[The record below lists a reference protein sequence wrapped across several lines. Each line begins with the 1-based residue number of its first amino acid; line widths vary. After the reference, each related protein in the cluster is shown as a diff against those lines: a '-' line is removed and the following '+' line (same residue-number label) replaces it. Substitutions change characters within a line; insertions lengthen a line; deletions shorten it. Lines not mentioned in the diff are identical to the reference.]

1 MIEDMTDQAKSP
13 RSRRGSVATGPAS
26 RERANST
33 SRAPGKAQEAVNG
46 LLDKIRAKADRNP
59 PAASGETNL
68 EEKRSATGLFVKGT
82 KPGPG
87 RPPGSPNK
95 IPRAVKE
102 VIKALREGALEV
114 VFADPIT
121 NKVVTGP
128 VAHLMAER
136 IVTGLNDPDHYP
148 AFVKM
153 LLEYGISRPKSQ
165 TEVVGEDRRQIPTMI
180 FLHEPRDSMAKSGDP
195 PKPLRILGQIA
206 GPDGD
211 IIEAKTGRSWCWL
224 EVRPSRW
231 RTASARA
238 KSAWS

>member
-1 MIEDMTDQAKSP
+1 MRFPS
-13 RSRRGSVATGPAS
+13 GSS
-26 RERANST
+26 Y
-33 SRAPGKAQEAVNG
+33 QC
-46 LLDKIRAKADRNP
+46 II
-59 PAASGETNL
+59 
-68 EEKRSATGLFVKGT
+68 
-82 KPGPG
+82 
-87 RPPGSPNK
+87 GSM
-95 IPRAVKE
+95 IPRAAE
-102 VIKALREGALEV
+102 KASASV
-114 VFADPIT
+114 
-121 NKVVTGP
+121 
-128 VAHLMAER
+128 
-136 IVTGLNDPDHYP
+136 NDPDHYP